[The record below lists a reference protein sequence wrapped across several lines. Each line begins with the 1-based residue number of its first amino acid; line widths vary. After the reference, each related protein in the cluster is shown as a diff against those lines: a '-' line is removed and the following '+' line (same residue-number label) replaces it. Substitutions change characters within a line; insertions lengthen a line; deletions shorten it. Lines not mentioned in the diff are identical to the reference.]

1 MSSSCFYKWL
11 FGAEK
16 SSELSRN
23 AHLVLL
29 LYGGRDMWV
38 EFVVCFLPCS
48 EVPSPGFRRFSLH
61 ENVNILKSQFNL

>member
-1 MSSSCFYKWL
+1 MFL
-11 FGAEK
+11 QMAFRGRK

-29 LYGGRDMWV
+29 LYGGRNMWV

-61 ENVNILKSQFNL
+61 ESVNILKSQFNL